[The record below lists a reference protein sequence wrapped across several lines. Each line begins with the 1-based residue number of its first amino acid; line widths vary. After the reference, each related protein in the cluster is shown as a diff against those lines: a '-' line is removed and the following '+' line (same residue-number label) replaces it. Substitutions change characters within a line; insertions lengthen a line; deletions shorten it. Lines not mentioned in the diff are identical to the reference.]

1 MLKKLQESPLQL
13 LTSGVRD
20 LPARQQTLRNAIQWS
35 YDLLEDEEKYTFHRL
50 AAFVG
55 GCTLEAAQSVIGA
68 PASLN
73 VLDSLVGKSLVRQT
87 EMDGAPRLAMLQT
100 IREFGLEQLKQEAE
114 LEAARHAHALWYA
127 SFAEEAEPHL
137 LSAEQKAWLQRME
150 LEKDNLR
157 AAFRF
162 AIDTGDEA
170 LTLRLAG
177 SLGQFWFASG
187 RWSEGRRSLEEALA
201 RTGNIKPDPALQAKV
216 LFKAGSLARYQSD
229 FARARGLCKQS
240 LALYRA
246 LDDKQGV
253 VMVLAELC
261 RISIYQDD
269 QSAKQGFLAE
279 AAALIES
286 LPDTV
291 EKALAFKELL
301 FSVVFSADPITDET
315 IYHLDQFERILRLLE
330 FRTDLA
336 LALAL
341 RASLAI
347 YQGNNA
353 LAASLLDEAMS
364 LVNEFRDDRLRG
376 RVVLVQVYLDIQ
388 TGDYD
393 TARQRLEG
401 IIHLAH
407 KRHDH
412 LFSLILAV
420 LAVVLLEQDMAEWSA
435 KVLGMADKNKGIGQ
449 SRPEWTI
456 LERFPFMQG
465 FQAKLRAYLGEEDFK
480 QYHMAGKQLSVDD
493 VLAIPRPTTQSK
505 TSPDSLTPR
514 ELEVLHLLT
523 EELSNPQI
531 AEQLVVS
538 RRTVDAHLRSIYAK
552 LGVKSRDAAL
562 RVGRE
567 NRLI

>member
-1 MLKKLQESPLQL
+1 
-13 LTSGVRD
+13 
-20 LPARQQTLRNAIQWS
+20 
-35 YDLLEDEEKYTFHRL
+35 
-50 AAFVG
+50 
-55 GCTLEAAQSVIGA
+55 
-68 PASLN
+68 
-73 VLDSLVGKSLVRQT
+73 
-87 EMDGAPRLAMLQT
+87 
-100 IREFGLEQLKQEAE
+100 
-114 LEAARHAHALWYA
+114 
-127 SFAEEAEPHL
+127 
-137 LSAEQKAWLQRME
+137 
-150 LEKDNLR
+150 
-157 AAFRF
+157 
-162 AIDTGDEA
+162 
-170 LTLRLAG
+170 
-177 SLGQFWFASG
+177 
-187 RWSEGRRSLEEALA
+187 
-201 RTGNIKPDPALQAKV
+201 
-216 LFKAGSLARYQSD
+216 
-229 FARARGLCKQS
+229 
-240 LALYRA
+240 
-246 LDDKQGV
+246 
-253 VMVLAELC
+253 
-261 RISIYQDD
+261 
-269 QSAKQGFLAE
+269 
-279 AAALIES
+279 
-286 LPDTV
+286 
-291 EKALAFKELL
+291 
-301 FSVVFSADPITDET
+301 
-315 IYHLDQFERILRLLE
+315 
-330 FRTDLA
+330 
-336 LALAL
+336 
-341 RASLAI
+341 
-347 YQGNNA
+347 
-353 LAASLLDEAMS
+353 LDEAMS